1 MARFIELT
9 DNLLCAAIIAG
20 GISFLGV
27 LAFALAETVM

>member
-1 MARFIELT
+1 MARIIEIT

-27 LAFALAETVM
+27 FAYALAEAVM